1 MSERQASSGQAQRAA
16 REKSRQSSL
25 ADAQA
30 QADKPDNIDRMVA
43 QAFDSDP
50 KIRLRVA
57 EELGRVDDPRAIFA
71 LVELSSDKEEP
82 VKLAAQRS
90 LEKFKKEEGD
100 AIVSLEKLFAERKEI
115 KKPEEIPEVRLK
127 MMPTLEKLFSHYE
140 PKKRESAKRK
150 LMPSLQ
156 KLFGFGPVYRDPLH
170 EIEPISQPHPQH
182 RHDEE
187 RPEPESG
194 GIPAKDAEN
203 FPFGENRHV
212 AKKDSVEIDDRD
224 EADDEEPD
232 RAEGRDEGSWGL
244 GQDENEPHA
253 DGKYFELAYRI
264 ATTPGMGKAELKRE
278 QARLVNNFKKDVGLA
293 FRMAESR
300 AKEDGLAN
308 FSNLK
313 PGMKN
318 LSFSQMQIIS
328 ISDVDY
334 GSRKKHFAR
343 CERRT

>member
-1 MSERQASSGQAQRAA
+1 MPRQWPVREAKARIPSTGLLRFRQAPDKIPNPPFQDRVAGKFRIIPAGVCWQCPCARKRKFPVSFNTSPPFLSFAIERRRLVSMSERQASSGQAQRAA

-50 KIRLRVA
+50 KMRLRVA

-100 AIVSLEKLFAERKEI
+100 AIVSLEKLCAERKEI

-127 MMPTLEKLFSHYE
+127 MMPTLEKLSSHYE

-156 KLFGFGPVYRDPLH
+156 KLFGFGPV
-170 EIEPISQPHPQH
+170 
-182 RHDEE
+182 
-187 RPEPESG
+187 
-194 GIPAKDAEN
+194 
-203 FPFGENRHV
+203 
-212 AKKDSVEIDDRD
+212 
-224 EADDEEPD
+224 
-232 RAEGRDEGSWGL
+232 
-244 GQDENEPHA
+244 
-253 DGKYFELAYRI
+253 
-264 ATTPGMGKAELKRE
+264 
-278 QARLVNNFKKDVGLA
+278 
-293 FRMAESR
+293 
-300 AKEDGLAN
+300 
-308 FSNLK
+308 
-313 PGMKN
+313 
-318 LSFSQMQIIS
+318 
-328 ISDVDY
+328 
-334 GSRKKHFAR
+334 
-343 CERRT
+343 